1 MLNILWKRVEP
12 IFILGIDASN
22 IRGGGG
28 VTHLVELLNAGEFG
42 ENNFSK
48 AIIWGGKDTLEKI
61 GDSPYIEKINLP
73 LLNNSLP
80 YRIFW
85 QVFLFSAAA
94 KKMGCDILF
103 VPGGSFSTK
112 FSPIVTISQNLLP
125 FEAKELFR
133 FGRSFKT
140 IKLLLLRYTQTRSFR
155 RASGVIFLTKYAEST
170 VRKITGKL
178 SGQAAIISHGLDERF
193 FSAPKIQKQID
204 QYSEKNPLRILYVS
218 IVDVY
223 KHQWHVVD
231 AVAQL
236 RRQGFPVCLD
246 LVGPAY
252 SPALKRL
259 LGVLNDHD
267 PLAQFIKYLGAVS
280 YEELHE
286 HYASSDIF
294 IFASSC
300 ENLPNILLEAMAS
313 GLPIACSSLGP
324 MPEVLG
330 DAGLYFDPESLSSI
344 AEALRQL
351 INSPELRIE
360 KATKAY
366 QLAQQYS
373 WKRCAQETFQFL
385 NKIAREKSV

>member
-1 MLNILWKRVEP
+1 MI
-12 IFILGIDASN
+12 IGIDASN
-22 IRGGGG
+22 IRSGGG

-48 AIIWGGKDTLEKI
+48 VIIWGGKDTLEKI
-61 GDSPYIEKINLP
+61 ADSPYIEKINLP
-73 LLNNSLP
+73 LLNKSLP

-103 VPGGSFSTK
+103 VPGGSFATH
-112 FSPIVTISQNLLP
+112 FRPLVTISQNLLP
-125 FEAKELFR
+125 FESKELFR
-133 FGRSFKT
+133 FGWSSKT
-140 IKLLLLRYTQTRSFR
+140 IKLLLLRYTQTRSFK
-155 RASGVIFLTKYAEST
+155 RASGVIFLTKHAENI
-170 VRKITGKL
+170 VRKITGAL
-178 SGQAAIISHGLDERF
+178 SGPTAIIPHGLDTRF
-193 FSAPKIQKQID
+193 FSAPKAQKRIN

-223 KHQWHVVD
+223 KHQWRVAD

-236 RRQGFPVCLD
+236 RAQGFPICLD

-259 LGVLNDHD
+259 QATLEKED
-267 PLAQFIKYLGAVS
+267 PAAEYLKYLGPVS
-280 YEELHE
+280 YRELHK

-313 GLPIACSSLGP
+313 GLPIACSKLGP
-324 MPEVLG
+324 MPEVLS
-330 DAGLYFDPESLSSI
+330 DAGLYFDPESPISI

-351 INSPELRIE
+351 IDSPELRFE
-360 KATKAY
+360 KAKKAY
-366 QLAQQYS
+366 ELAQQYS
-373 WKRCAQETFQFL
+373 WERCARETFQFL
-385 NKIAREKSV
+385 SGIAREKSA